1 MEIFEEA
8 QHLLPSAEAYI
19 KQKFYGEG
27 TGHDWFHI
35 ERVKTLALKICDQE
49 GANPALV
56 TLIALL
62 HDLGDRKLH
71 NNDDTAAPRLIGQ
84 WMRNNGASAVLTG
97 LVIEEISLLSYKGEA
112 VDQRP
117 KTLEGQ
123 IVQDADRLDAMGA
136 IGIARTFA
144 YGGAKGRLLYHPEI
158 SPKTGMDA
166 QAYKTETGPTVNH
179 FYEKLLLLKDRMN
192 TATGKKMAEGRHAV
206 MEGFLRQFFSEWQ
219 GKK

>member
-8 QHLLPSAEAYI
+8 QYLLPSAEVYI
-19 KQKFYGEG
+19 KHEFYGEG

-35 ERVKTLALKICDQE
+35 ERVKNLALKICTAE
-49 GANPALV
+49 SANPALV

-84 WMRNNGASAVLTG
+84 WLRDNGASAKLTD

-112 VDQRP
+112 QDHRP
-117 KTLEGQ
+117 KTLEGR

-166 QAYKTETGPTVNH
+166 QAYKHEAGPTINH
-179 FYEKLLLLKDRMN
+179 FYEKLLLLKGRMN
-192 TATGKKMAEGRHAV
+192 TPTAKKMAEGRHAV
-206 MEGFLRQFFSEWQ
+206 MEVFLAQFFAEWE
-219 GKK
+219 GEK